1 VAELLVPGL
10 VEDPFREHYR
20 ALVMGSLLRA
30 AEAQSERHRLRG
42 HKLRARRAERVAE
55 RLRPVQPPPPST
67 VIPGPRFAAPV
78 APAPVAV
85 EAPVVTG
92 PPVVTEAPVVTAAT
106 APSIPHADAEP
117 WFGTTIRRAAAVV
130 WFATLAALVA
140 NVIVLGIDS
149 PATIA
154 ADLGLVAMTFVW
166 FFACI
171 DDLIEPRR

>member
-1 VAELLVPGL
+1 VADLLVPGL

-20 ALVMGSLLRA
+20 TLVMGSLLRA
-30 AEAQSERHRLRG
+30 AEAQTERHRVRG

-55 RLRPVQPPPPST
+55 RLRPVQPPPPPN
-67 VIPGPRFAAPV
+67 VIPEPVLAAPV
-78 APAPVAV
+78 APAPVV
-85 EAPVVTG
+85 LEAPVVTTA
-92 PPVVTEAPVVTAAT
+92 PAVTEVT
-106 APSIPHADAEP
+106 APSIPQVDAEP

-140 NVIVLGIDS
+140 NVIVLGVDS

-166 FFACI
+166 FFACV
-171 DDLIEPRR
+171 DDLIGPRR